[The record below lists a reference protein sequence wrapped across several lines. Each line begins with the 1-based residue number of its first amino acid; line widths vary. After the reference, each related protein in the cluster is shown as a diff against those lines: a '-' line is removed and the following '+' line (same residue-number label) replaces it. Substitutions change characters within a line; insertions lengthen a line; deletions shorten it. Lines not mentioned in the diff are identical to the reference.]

1 MMNDDNEMHDDNEIH
16 LYVRQLESSIF
27 KRLLDLKRIFIFF
40 FRWIRKRKKIKKEK
54 RLSARI

>member
-16 LYVRQLESSIF
+16 LYVRQLESGIF